1 MFLLWATL
9 ERGVEAGLSGLPGY
23 TGAARRVLERAGA
36 SVGDYV
42 ELVTSDGRVFRGIL
56 MPRYALSQKPIVV
69 LKLDNG
75 YNVGV
80 RVDEHAQVV
89 VLKTREA
96 VLREAAAG
104 APAPV
109 PLLEEQP
116 RREGLPRVSVLGTGG
131 TIASKVEY
139 ETGAVKPAFS
149 SEEILEAVPEVG
161 FIAEIKARVV
171 MNILSE
177 NMRPRYWERIVE
189 EVAREIEGGAEG
201 VVVAHGT
208 DTMAYTAA
216 ALAFALRGL
225 PVPVALVGAQRSSD
239 RPSSDAAF
247 NLLAAVLYAAR
258 YEGAEVA
265 VVMHGETGDT
275 YALAHRGTRVRKMH
289 TSRRDAFQSINDRPL
304 ARIYPFERRI
314 EPLQEPLRRR
324 GAEELRVENGFEEKV
339 ALVKY
344 YPGMDA
350 EVIDFLVDR
359 GYKGIVL
366 EGTGLGHVGE
376 WLVDSIKRAVDS
388 DVVVV
393 MTSQTLFGRVNM
405 NVYNT
410 GRKLLAAGVV
420 PAEDMLPETAY
431 VKLSW
436 LLARYEPREAR
447 RLIRVNLAGEIGERH
462 TLDLYPRWPL

>member
-1 MFLLWATL
+1 MS
-9 ERGVEAGLSGLPGY
+9 EELPGY
-23 TGAARRVLERAGA
+23 SGVVARLLRAAGA
-36 SVGDYV
+36 RIGDYIRV
-42 ELVTSDGRVFRGIL
+42 RRSDGSVFEGIL
-56 MPRYALSQKPIVV
+56 MPRYAIAERPIIVV
-69 LKLDNG
+69 KLDNG

-80 RVDEHAQVV
+80 RVDEGSSVEVV
-89 VLKTREA
+89 KTREA

-104 APAPV
+104 APARV
-109 PLLEEQP
+109 PLMEESP
-116 RREGLPRVSVLGTGG
+116 PPGPKPRVIVLGTGG
-131 TIASKVEY
+131 TIASRIEY
-139 ETGAVKPAFS
+139 ETGAVKPALTA
-149 SEEILEAVPEVG
+149 EDLVEAVPEIG
-161 FIAEIKARVV
+161 FIADIDAEVL

-177 NMRPRYWERIVE
+177 NMRPEYWERIVE
-189 EVAREIEGGAEG
+189 AVARHIEGGAAG

-247 NLLAAVLYAAR
+247 NLISAVLVAAR
-258 YEGAEVA
+258 ADFAEVT
-265 VVMHGETGDT
+265 VVMHGGTGDT
-275 YALAHRGTRVRKMH
+275 YALAHRGTKVRKMH
-289 TSRRDAFQSINDRPL
+289 TSRRDAFQSINARPL

-314 EPLQEPLRRR
+314 EMLSRPLRRR
-324 GAEELRVENGFEEKV
+324 GEEELMIENGFSRRV
-339 ALVKY
+339 ALIKY
-344 YPGMDA
+344 YPGIESDI
-350 EVIDFLVDR
+350 IDYLVDK

-376 WLVDSIKRAVDS
+376 HLIPSIRRAVEEG
-388 DVVVV
+388 VVVV

-420 PAEDMLPETAY
+420 PGGDMLPETAY

-436 LLARYEPREAR
+436 ILARTDDPREAK
-447 RLIRVNLAGEIGERH
+447 RLFLENLAGEYSSRI
-462 TLDLYPRWPL
+462 TLDLYPRWPH